1 MNDYF
6 KENLTRKTQK
16 HSRTGTQKGSV
27 ELGDSS
33 QPSHVLFPTSFQV
46 SGCCLNLKKYIYLIE
61 GLWNKLEKL
70 RCC

>member
-1 MNDYF
+1 MGKKRGVLLVRRQCVNDYF

-33 QPSHVLFPTSFQV
+33 SLVMYSFPPVFR
-46 SGCCLNLKKYIYLIE
+46 YLDAA
-61 GLWNKLEKL
+61 
-70 RCC
+70 